1 MLHLN
6 IQNSLVSVAERGV
19 WWLSGRVLDSRLSGC
34 GFQASLEA
42 LHCVLEQ
49 DTLSSA

>member
-1 MLHLN
+1 MKYYFNLF
-6 IQNSLVSVAERGV
+6 VWGA
-19 WWLSGRVLDSRLSGC
+19 WWLSDKNALLGIEGLGVW
-34 GFQASLEA
+34 ASLEA